1 MTKESVSILSILV
14 NVAVGL
20 AKALIGL
27 LINSSAL
34 LADGIHSITDF
45 ISSLGVFIGIKVAKK
60 PVDEKHPYGYYAAET
75 VSGLIVVFLLII
87 SAILIVYDGLKSI
100 LEKETVQLELI
111 GFVVVVVSIILVES
125 IARLKFKY
133 GRQEESLAL
142 IADAQHSRADV
153 FSSLGVLAGL
163 ILTPY
168 FAYADGLMAIV
179 IGIYIL
185 KESFNLGKE
194 VVDNLLGVRDEKT
207 EEAIRKYCQQNNI
220 ELVSLKS
227 QKIGSA
233 TLAEAT
239 IKLEARLRVEEAE
252 AISKKMQEDLVKDI
266 KNLQYLLVQI
276 ESHKIRQGFVR
287 QRWGKGMTFRQ
298 KFASLGP
305 EKKGY
310 RIVIPFKDG
319 QFSPD
324 FGSPEYLIIDKKDN
338 KIIQKEVIKN
348 PYFEEIGGKGGGIR
362 FIKSLQPDEVI
373 VQKIGQG
380 AQERLKEMAI
390 KITIIDDYD
399 KYFNQRTL

>member
-1 MTKESVSILSILV
+1 MNKESVSILSVLV
-14 NVAVGL
+14 NAVIGL

-45 ISSLGVFIGIKVAKK
+45 ISSLGVYIGIKVSKK

-75 VSGLIVVFLLII
+75 VSGLMVVFLLVF
-87 SAILIVYDGLKSI
+87 SAILIVFNGLKSI
-100 LEKETVQLELI
+100 LDKETVQLSLI
-111 GFVVVVVSIILVES
+111 GFVVVIISIILVES
-125 IARLKFKY
+125 MARLKFKY

-168 FAYADGLMAIV
+168 FIYADGIMAV
-179 IGIYIL
+179 AIGLYIL
-185 KESFNLGKE
+185 KESFGLGRE

-207 EEAIRKYCQQNNI
+207 EQAIRNYCQEKNI

-252 AISKKMQEDLVKDI
+252 VISKKMQEELIKNI
-266 KNLQYLLVQI
+266 KNLEYLLIQI
-276 ESHKIRQGFVR
+276 ESHKVKQGFIR
-287 QRWGKGMTFRQ
+287 SKWGGGKSFHK
-298 KFASLGP
+298 KFVSLGL

-319 QFSPD
+319 KPCDD
-324 FGSPEYLIIDKKDN
+324 FGSSEYLIIDKEDN
-338 KIIQKEVIKN
+338 EILEKQTVEN
-348 PYFEEIGGKGGGIR
+348 PYFEKGRGFGMR
-362 FIKSLQPDEVI
+362 FVKSIDPDEII
-373 VQKIGQG
+373 VKKIGSN
-380 AQERLKEMAI
+380 AQQKLKE
-390 KITIIDDYD
+390 
-399 KYFNQRTL
+399 LVLS

>member
-1 MTKESVSILSILV
+1 MSKESVSILSVLV
-14 NVAVGL
+14 NAAVGL

-27 LINSSAL
+27 MINSSAL

-45 ISSLGVFIGIKVAKK
+45 ISSLGVYIGIKVAKK
-60 PVDEKHPYGYYAAET
+60 PVDKEHPYGYYAAET
-75 VSGLIVVFLLII
+75 VSGLIVVFLLVI

-111 GFVVVVVSIILVES
+111 GFAVIVVSVILVES
-125 IARLKFKY
+125 MARLKFKY

-142 IADAQHSRADV
+142 IADAKHSRADV

-168 FAYADGLMAIV
+168 FAYADGLMAIA
-179 IGIYIL
+179 IGLYIL
-185 KESFNLGKE
+185 KESFSLGKE

-239 IKLEARLRVEEAE
+239 IKLESRLKVVEAE
-252 AISKKMQEDLVKDI
+252 AISKKMQEELISQI

-276 ESHKIRQGFVR
+276 ESHKIKQGFIR
-287 QRWGKGMTFRQ
+287 QRWGRGMSFQQR
-298 KFASLGP
+298 FGFFGP

-310 RIVIPFKDG
+310 RIIVPFKDNK
-319 QFSPD
+319 FSPD
-324 FGSPEYLIIDKKDN
+324 FGSLEYLIIDKKDG
-338 KIIQKEVIKN
+338 KVIQREIVKN

-362 FIKSLQPDEVI
+362 FVKSLQPDEII
-373 VQKIGQG
+373 VGEIGQG
-380 AQERLKEMAI
+380 AQEKLKEMNI
-390 KITIIDDYD
+390 KLTITDN
-399 KYFNQRTL
+399 FQE